1 MVTQER
7 QFIENEID
15 NHGVSCTLRRKG
27 AITVA
32 NTGRVT
38 QAADTTETIL
48 VLFPVL
54 STRENVIQV
63 DDKTN
68 IKQGRDYVIVKSL
81 VSPPQSKDE
90 IITPDNKVLSI
101 KTYKDIMVFGEITH
115 REIEITR

>member
-1 MVTQER
+1 MATLEKQI
-7 QFIENEID
+7 IENEID

-27 AITVA
+27 SITVA

-54 STRENVIQV
+54 STKENVIKV

-68 IKQGRDYVIVKSL
+68 IKQGCDYVIVKSSVQPDL
-81 VSPPQSKDE
+81 KDE
-90 IITPDNKVLSI
+90 IITSDSKVLSI
-101 KTYKDIMVFGEITH
+101 KSIKDIMVFGEITH